1 MAIKVFMKFFN
12 SLFNTSSITMFFSHI
27 QVTSEKLTEL
37 VEVIP
42 RAGPKFRLGMYFDT
56 IHEVPEFDAIKDPEE
71 GYPSCWE
78 TDTDLDDE
86 TGSFL
91 FANLDGDSAS
101 VICLD
106 EEEATQLLEKWRS
119 NKHHQHND
127 QEQSIS
133 YSTRLP
139 NHKPNPGSDGTY
151 EQVEGDTQYD
161 DHIYETIDDYVDQ
174 NQLSLNESADSNSS
188 SPPHTPTRTHTT
200 KIISMQPRKSVPLQ
214 KSKRSM
220 TIPPAQT
227 DSQAKFTRKYS
238 DCTEYARLQHT
249 ERRHSQPITKNDKV
263 FQEQIYST
271 TFTSH
276 KATTQKSDYASLSR
290 PGEKSKKS
298 QRLPISIV
306 LKHKGKSYVLP
317 IGQTK
322 AEKPRKQSAAGT
334 HHSSPKHSANT
345 TTQASHTSSSNLR
358 HSPTATGPISCSA
371 TTLTHSHSM
380 GFAQAYSTVVPSVQ
394 QQKPNGHGSPQRMEQ
409 VAPSGTP
416 KRSKSRTFHQANSTN
431 TATQIPTHLT
441 HYGVI

>member
-1 MAIKVFMKFFN
+1 MTDLHSFIFLV
-12 SLFNTSSITMFFSHI
+12 FNTSSSLSAFSHM
-27 QVTSEKLTEL
+27 QVTAEKLTEL

-101 VICLD
+101 VICLA
-106 EEEATQLLEKWRS
+106 EEEATQLLEKWRTD
-119 NKHHQHND
+119 HHQRNED
-127 QEQSIS
+127 SEQRRT
-133 YSTRLP
+133 YSSRSP

-174 NQLSLNESADSNSS
+174 NQLSLNESLESNDS

-200 KIISMQPRKSVPLQ
+200 KIVSTQSRKSTLP

-220 TIPPAQT
+220 TSPPLP
-227 DSQAKFTRKYS
+227 DSSTRFSRKYS

-249 ERRHSQPITKNDKV
+249 ERRHSQPITKTDKV
-263 FQEQIYST
+263 FQEPLYST
-271 TFTSH
+271 TCSPHKTSS
-276 KATTQKSDYASLSR
+276 QKINYGSLSQS
-290 PGEKSKKS
+290 GEKSKKGQKS
-298 QRLPISIV
+298 PFSIV

-317 IGQTK
+317 LGHMKTN
-322 AEKPRKQSAAGT
+322 KPRKQSSTGT
-334 HHSSPKHSANT
+334 HHTSPKHSQNSS
-345 TTQASHTSSSNLR
+345 TQASHGGSR
-358 HSPTATGPISCSA
+358 HSPTGPNNSSN
-371 TTLTHSHSM
+371 TLSHSHSM
-380 GFAQAYSTVVPSVQ
+380 GFSQVYSTIIPPQHKQ
-394 QQKPNGHGSPQRMEQ
+394 QSTQRTEL
-409 VAPSGTP
+409 VAPTGTP
-416 KRSKSRTFHQANSTN
+416 KRSKSRTAIHQVN
-431 TATQIPTHLT
+431 ATSNNGAQIPPTHLT